1 MGLYL
6 CVFAAPA
13 SESDD
18 ELEGVEVGSYAD
30 FGAFRDAVADRL
42 EPDGWGSRFPLLMGH
57 EDSDGEWTAGQV
69 GDLAAELRVIRA
81 EFEALP
87 PGDFGA
93 PWQAKLAESLGWQPA
108 SLAGCFLDVDGEP
121 LLDRLI
127 ELTDV
132 AARVSRPISF
142 Q

>member
-1 MGLYL
+1 
-6 CVFAAPA
+6 
-13 SESDD
+13 
-18 ELEGVEVGSYAD
+18 
-30 FGAFRDAVADRL
+30 
-42 EPDGWGSRFPLLMGH
+42 
-57 EDSDGEWTAGQV
+57 
-69 GDLAAELRVIRA
+69 VISGR
-81 EFEALP
+81 
-87 PGDFGA
+87 PGR
-93 PWQAKLAESLGWQPA
+93 PSWPSLGRQPA